1 VETWF
6 IEYCFQILCA
16 HMIVPYVRHIGG
28 VVSVSLCLNSKD
40 LGVVSVYATVAVPS
54 TITHKRRDCMWSYKH
69 MHINAKAHTLF

>member
-16 HMIVPYVRHIGG
+16 HMIVPYVRHISG

-40 LGVVSVYATVAVPS
+40 LGVVCLRNSGGSLNY
-54 TITHKRRDCMWSYKH
+54 
-69 MHINAKAHTLF
+69 HTQET